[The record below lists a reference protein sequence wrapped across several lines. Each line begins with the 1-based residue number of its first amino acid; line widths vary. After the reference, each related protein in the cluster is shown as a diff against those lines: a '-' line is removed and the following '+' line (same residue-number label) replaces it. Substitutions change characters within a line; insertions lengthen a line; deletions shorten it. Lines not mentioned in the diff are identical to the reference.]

1 LPGVFALNQLFK
13 HGRAISELSRSEIA
27 FALRA
32 VPSHLA
38 EYAHL
43 ALKVGRARACVD
55 DASAVDSWELLSQ
68 RIQEWNLGNVCVEG
82 CLVDGKTLQSLLGV
96 QGNATATS
104 IRLVLQASALRP
116 CLLLSLSIHSPIQ
129 WQFDH
134 PGCSRDAVLEAVTSN
149 KARFTAQ

>member
-1 LPGVFALNQLFK
+1 M

-55 DASAVDSWELLSQ
+55 DASAVNNWELLSQ

-96 QGNATATS
+96 QGTATATS
-104 IRLVLQASALRP
+104 IRLVLQASALHP
-116 CLLLSLSIHSPIQ
+116 SVFVVVLVHSLPN
-129 WQFDH
+129 
-134 PGCSRDAVLEAVTSN
+134 AVAV
-149 KARFTAQ
+149 